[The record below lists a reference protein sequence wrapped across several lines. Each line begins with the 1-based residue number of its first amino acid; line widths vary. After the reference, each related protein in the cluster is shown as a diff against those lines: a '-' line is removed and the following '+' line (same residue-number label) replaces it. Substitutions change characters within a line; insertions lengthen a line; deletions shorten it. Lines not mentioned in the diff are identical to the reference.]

1 MQFQSLYVLGNCFS
15 TIFFIRFV
23 VCDHC
28 DTPLSTVWGAKE
40 EKTDGLSRS
49 LKVHKP
55 DLFLQLTFFRAKFNL
70 YFHTPFKITNTNLGA
85 TETQVLSS
93 AAAMLHED
101 PSCCRGSTVIDR
113 VILRNFR
120 DDSEFERISR
130 GCHFVNSSVT
140 NVSVFTSFSPKWSVF
155 RSPEISVLLFFYFS
169 LRQSHI
175 AGKTLNPMFLLPPP
189 S

>member
-1 MQFQSLYVLGNCFS
+1 MIHHYLQYEELRKKRLMDFQEVSKYISPIYSSNS
-15 TIFFIRFV
+15 
-23 VCDHC
+23 H
-28 DTPLSTVWGAKE
+28 
-40 EKTDGLSRS
+40 
-49 LKVHKP
+49 
-55 DLFLQLTFFRAKFNL
+55 FFRAKFNL
-70 YFHTPFKITNTNLGA
+70 YFHSPFRITNTNLGA

-140 NVSVFTSFSPKWSVF
+140 NVSVFTSFSPK
-155 RSPEISVLLFFYFS
+155 
-169 LRQSHI
+169 
-175 AGKTLNPMFLLPPP
+175 
-189 S
+189 